1 MNENQRN
8 KNVHPLLRGII
19 NSTAVVPPGG
29 CHLPPIYVPACIQP
43 QAMSL
48 AQRMRMAEDARL
60 DLVAQ
65 EVFGDRRPMGRPSD
79 EDDEIAGETADE
91 RYDAAREHEYFRE
104 D

>member
-1 MNENQRN
+1 MENQRN
-8 KNVHPLLRGII
+8 QNVHPLLREIVNTVGM
-19 NSTAVVPPGG
+19 P
-29 CHLPPIYVPACIQP
+29 LPPIHVPACIQP

-91 RYDAAREHEYFRE
+91 RYDAAREHRYFGE